1 MSWKHWSVNN
11 MKKTG
16 FTGYIH
22 DFSVDYYPIAFDD
35 IKDIH
40 NYLIKMNDIVRNV
53 QIYEEGIFCRI
64 YDFIRFQ
71 QRKFINLYASE

>member
-53 QIYEEGIFCRI
+53 
-64 YDFIRFQ
+64 
-71 QRKFINLYASE
+71 